1 MKLNELLSL
10 TSLDTFIVFKNAY
23 SWLETEPKMLDDLI
37 KLPNFVT
44 DSQEYEVKRVSV
56 IRPDCLHIEI
66 ASIKLTSFINRRK

>member
-1 MKLNELLSL
+1 
-10 TSLDTFIVFKNAY
+10 
-23 SWLETEPKMLDDLI
+23 MLDDLI

-66 ASIKLTSFINRRK
+66 ASIKLTSFLNRRK